1 MKRPA
6 EPPAIETRSRG
17 VRVRRHRL
25 LNFLATA
32 TAMIAGVT
40 MVIGLLSDPGS
51 DARAVAALVI
61 QLVAVTGAIAVLL
74 GILNLLSVH
83 LGRFTHAERGW
94 PYSLLVLVVAVGVI
108 VLRILDRAAI
118 WSGDLEGE
126 QLSPRVF
133 EAVQVSVESALAALI
148 VFFLVYAAFR
158 LMRRGV
164 TGWNV
169 LFTVTIV
176 VALVGW
182 IPLEDLDVF
191 AELREWLVRVPV
203 GAGARGIL
211 LGVGLGTVTAGVR
224 VLLGQDRSLRD

>member
-1 MKRPA
+1 
-6 EPPAIETRSRG
+6 
-17 VRVRRHRL
+17 VRRHRL

-32 TAMIAGVT
+32 TAMIAGAT

-51 DARAVAALVI
+51 DARTVAALVI

>member
-133 EAVQVSVESALAALI
+133 EAVQVSVESALAALV

>member
-1 MKRPA
+1 M
-6 EPPAIETRSRG
+6 
-17 VRVRRHRL
+17 RRHRL

-32 TAMIAGVT
+32 TAMIAGAT

-51 DARAVAALVI
+51 DARTVAALVI

>member
-1 MKRPA
+1 
-6 EPPAIETRSRG
+6 
-17 VRVRRHRL
+17 
-25 LNFLATA
+25 
-32 TAMIAGVT
+32 MIAGVT
-40 MVIGLLSDPGS
+40 VVIGLLSDPGS

-61 QLVAVTGAIAVLL
+61 QLMAVTGAIAVLL

-133 EAVQVSVESALAALI
+133 EAVQVSVESALAALV

-169 LFTVTIV
+169 LFTLTIV

-182 IPLEDLDVF
+182 IPLDDLGVF
-191 AELREWLVRVPV
+191 ADLREWLVRVPV